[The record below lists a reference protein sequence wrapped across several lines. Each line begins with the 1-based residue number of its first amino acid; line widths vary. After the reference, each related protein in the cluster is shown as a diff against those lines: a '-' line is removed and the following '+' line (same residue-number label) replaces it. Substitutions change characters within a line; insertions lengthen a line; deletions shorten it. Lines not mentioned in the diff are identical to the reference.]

1 MKKIN
6 IRGWETYTLV
16 EFDMLAN
23 GKYWI
28 QNFWGCQ
35 VRMEKSDDPVGWGD
49 KWFVEVYLKTGESDD
64 SWVSMTSFQPRMRDC
79 VDYLMRIANASKDGK
94 QITFRHS
101 VMHDSEG
108 MWAWRALRTPFKTV
122 LQPTRRKVPREFKQS
137 TQRRVNNGV

>member
-6 IRGWETYTLV
+6 IYGWETGKKV
-16 EFDMLAN
+16 QFDMLAN

-35 VRMEKSDDPVGWGD
+35 VRMEKSDNAVGWGD

-79 VDYLMRIANASKDGK
+79 VDYLMRIANASLDGK
-94 QITFRHS
+94 EVKFRHS
-101 VMHDSEG
+101 VMTDAEG

-122 LQPTRRKVPREFKQS
+122 LQPTHRRLPRENKSRDQA
-137 TQRRVNNGV
+137 TQ